1 MNDLSITREM
11 IEAVVLA
18 QLYRE
23 EPVDKLRKVVTRK
36 MTSAELNQLYHNI
49 LTHSDYSRVKQE
61 TLNLEKRTTIEDD
74 GDTMMLI
81 YNKMMKD
88 AQAQGKY
95 EVATRILSE
104 IRKLKA
110 IDDAEQKF
118 EVVITVKP
126 PKANLQPSKITESDR
141 TLTNE
146 ESDTEVEDE
155 E

>member
-1 MNDLSITREM
+1 MKDLNITREM

-23 EPVDKLRKVVTRK
+23 EPADRLRKVITGK
-36 MTSAELNQLYHNI
+36 MTSSELTQLYHNI
-49 LTHSDYSRVKQE
+49 LTRPDYARVKQE
-61 TLNLEKRTTIEDD
+61 TLELEKKTNIEDD
-74 GDTMMLI
+74 SDTMMLI

-118 EVVITVKP
+118 EVIITVKP
-126 PKANLQPSKITESDR
+126 PKVVEPDKGGRNVSDVG
-141 TLTNE
+141 TTSSE
-146 ESDTEVEDE
+146 
-155 E
+155 

>member
-1 MNDLSITREM
+1 MKDLNITHEM

-23 EPVDKLRKVVTRK
+23 EAADRLRKVITGK
-36 MTSAELNQLYHNI
+36 MTSSELTKLYHNI
-49 LTHSDYSRVKQE
+49 LTHPDYTSVKQE
-61 TLNLEKRTTIEDD
+61 TLELEKKTNIEDD
-74 GDTMMLI
+74 SDTMMLI

-118 EVVITVKP
+118 EVIITIKS
-126 PKANLQPSKITESDR
+126 PKATESDR
-141 TLTNE
+141 ALANE
-146 ESDTEVEDE
+146 ESDTTS
-155 E
+155 

>member
-1 MNDLSITREM
+1 MKDLNVTREM

-23 EPVDKLRKVVTRK
+23 EPVDKLRKVVIRK
-36 MTSAELNQLYHNI
+36 MTSSELNQLYHDI
-49 LTHSDYSRVKQE
+49 LTHPDYQKVKQE
-61 TLNLEKRTTIEDD
+61 TLELEKETNIEDD
-74 GDTMMLI
+74 SDTIMLV

-118 EVVITVKP
+118 EVIITVKP
-126 PKANLQPSKITESDR
+126 PKASESDRATESDR
-141 TLTNE
+141 ALANK
-146 ESDTEVEDE
+146 ESDTTSSE
-155 E
+155 

>member
-1 MNDLSITREM
+1 MKDFNITREM
-11 IEAVVLA
+11 IETVVLA

-23 EPVDKLRKVVTRK
+23 EPADKLRKVITGK
-36 MTSAELNQLYHNI
+36 MTSSELNQLYHNI
-49 LTHSDYSRVKQE
+49 LNHPDYPMVKQE
-61 TLNLEKRTTIEDD
+61 TIDLEKKTNIEDD
-74 GDTMMLI
+74 SDTMMLV

-95 EVATRILSE
+95 EIATRILSE

-118 EVVITVKP
+118 EVIITVKP
-126 PKANLQPSKITESDR
+126 PKIAEPVKGDRSVSDV
-141 TLTNE
+141 
-146 ESDTEVEDE
+146 DTEVKDE

>member
-1 MNDLSITREM
+1 MKDFNITKEM
-11 IEAVVLA
+11 IEEVVLA

-23 EPVDKLRKVVTRK
+23 EPSIRLRKVVTGK

-49 LTHSDYSRVKQE
+49 LTHPDYQKIKQE
-61 TLNLEKRTTIEDD
+61 TLDLEKRTTIEDD
-74 GDTMMLI
+74 SDTMMLI

-88 AQAQGKY
+88 AQVQGKY

-118 EVVITVKP
+118 EVIITVKP
-126 PKANLQPSKITESDR
+126 PKTVEPAKATGSET
-141 TLTNE
+141 TV
-146 ESDTEVEDE
+146 DTEVEDE